1 MKVAL
6 ISNPRHRA
14 GDRMEFLL
22 LRAAH
27 WLSRFEPA
35 DLLLVTG
42 ELTAGNAAPEP
53 GFLEAFYASLAR
65 RKSELPVIFPGAVE
79 PVTVCGESLA
89 PAALAGRI
97 REAAGRV
104 PDFETS
110 PFEYLVAEFDLSL
123 IHI

>member
-65 RKSELPVIFPGAVE
+65 RK
-79 PVTVCGESLA
+79 
-89 PAALAGRI
+89 
-97 REAAGRV
+97 
-104 PDFETS
+104 
-110 PFEYLVAEFDLSL
+110 
-123 IHI
+123 